1 MILEIILFQHWKHCE
16 FKKLHKHLDKIDPVE
31 TKLEVDLAKFFYSV
45 FKARNVQ
52 FCGKMTLIL
61 SHSNFNLK
69 LTVTTLEVTRFRC
82 YYHLRKPTRG
92 NLHSVLAV
100 YINHINNILQ

>member
-45 FKARNVQ
+45 FKDRNVQ
-52 FCGKMTLIL
+52 FCGI
-61 SHSNFNLK
+61 
-69 LTVTTLEVTRFRC
+69 
-82 YYHLRKPTRG
+82 LRKGGLKDKWENAMEKLATE
-92 NLHSVLAV
+92 SVLRSV
-100 YINHINNILQ
+100 SGGIKKRY